1 MNNGALIVERIDNC
15 VMLSTPMRSPVIAA
29 WALVP
34 GIATPGL
41 TGKLDASDLRP
52 LIASADLSSI
62 TRRSAALL

>member
-1 MNNGALIVERIDNC
+1 MNNGALIVEPIDNC

-34 GIATPGL
+34 SIATLGL

-62 TRRSAALL
+62 TRRSAAML

>member
-1 MNNGALIVERIDNC
+1 MNNGALIVEPIDNC

-34 GIATPGL
+34 SIATLGL

-52 LIASADLSSI
+52 LIASADLSCR
-62 TRRSAALL
+62 RRSNLRPM